1 MRGASP
7 CYAHPSSCHAGV
19 CDVAEGFC
27 ATAAGRPEASRFPTG
42 RMRMDDI
49 EFHGEPPSN
58 IPTMVV
64 AFGGWVDAGEAA
76 TGALRS
82 LVRQLAATPLATID
96 PEAFVNFT
104 TIRPVVRLS
113 TAGERTIRWPRIALW
128 TWQPPDGGAGL
139 LLFRGVEPQQ
149 RWRTY
154 ATLLLDV
161 AARCGVQRIVS
172 LGAVLAGVPHTRPP
186 LVTGSS
192 TDPAWQ
198 ARFEACEM
206 LTRRS
211 RYEGPTGIATIVIDA
226 ARQRGM
232 ASCNV
237 RGQAPHYLQRAT
249 NPAVSRA
256 LLTAVTRLLGLE
268 LDVSPFEAAVQAF
281 RTQCDQAVAQDAAI
295 QAYVRQLEQD
305 YDTTGDEA
313 PRPL

>member
-1 MRGASP
+1 
-7 CYAHPSSCHAGV
+7 
-19 CDVAEGFC
+19 
-27 ATAAGRPEASRFPTG
+27 
-42 RMRMDDI
+42 MRMDDI

-64 AFGGWVDAGEAA
+64 AFGGWVDAGDAA

-96 PEAFVNFT
+96 PEEFVDFT

-113 TAGERTIRWPRIALW
+113 AEGERTIRWPRIAFW
-128 TWQPPDGGAGL
+128 TWQPPAGGAGL

-172 LGAVLAGVPHTRPP
+172 LGAVLAAVPHTRPP
-186 LVTGSS
+186 RVTGNS

-198 ARFEACEM
+198 ARFEAWGM
-206 LTRRS
+206 LRRP
-211 RYEGPTGIATIVIDA
+211 RYEGPTGIASVVLDA
-226 ARQRGM
+226 ALRRGM
-232 ASCNV
+232 ASCTV
-237 RGQAPHYLQRAT
+237 RGQAPHYLEGAT
-249 NPAVSRA
+249 NPAVSQA
-256 LLTAVTRLLGLE
+256 LTTTVTRLLD
-268 LDVSPFEAAVQAF
+268 LDLAWSHLDAAVQAF
-281 RTQCDQAVAQDAAI
+281 RTRCDQAVAQDAAT

-305 YDTTGDEA
+305 YDTTGDA
-313 PRPL
+313 ARRPPRDDDFNPEQLMHELEDFLRKEREGGAE